1 MKYKPLEFSGK
12 YADQFDYIDGRYKF
26 RYNIAS
32 HEVEYIE
39 LNKNQTAKTIWE
51 SFTDRT
57 FYAISTEL
65 MELKLDI
72 PETKLKQ
79 FINSPKISPDY
90 DPFNEYF
97 CSLEPWGGEVD
108 YIKQLSDTVATKEGD
123 LFYEMFKRYLVGTVD
138 CLLNESKSHDIC
150 LVLQGGQ
157 GIGKSRWMR
166 SLMPKGMDYKY
177 FYEGEINTSDKDHTE
192 YLSAFW
198 FIHLDELE
206 SISNNKIGS
215 LKSFIT
221 KRHIQHRKAF
231 GKFRSRFVRRASFL
245 GSVNDDKFL
254 SDTTGNRRW
263 LVFNVSKL
271 DYQHK
276 ISMDNVWSQAHSL
289 LLSGKQHW
297 LNTDEVAM
305 MNERNEQFRNQTK
318 EEEMMLDN
326 FDMIEEGQ
334 HGGEWFSSTEI
345 INRMMQY
352 NPKMATGLNTF
363 KMGKSLSKHSKSKKM
378 KKGVTRYYCKY
389 IGSTDVISD
398 GGDLPF

>member
-1 MKYKPLEFSGK
+1 MKYKPLNFSGK
-12 YADQFDYIDGRYKF
+12 YADQFDFIDGRYKF
-26 RYNIAS
+26 RYNITS
-32 HEVEYIE
+32 HEVEFIE
-39 LNKNQTAKTIWE
+39 LNKNQRAKTEWE
-51 SFTDRT
+51 NFTDRT
-57 FYAISTEL
+57 FYKISTEL
-65 MELKLDI
+65 MELKMDI

-79 FINSPKISPDY
+79 FINSPKVSPDY
-90 DPFNEYF
+90 DPFNDYF
-97 CSLEPWGGEVD
+97 VNLEPWGGQVD
-108 YIKQLSDTVATKEGD
+108 YIKQLADTVQTKEKD
-123 LFYEMFKRYLVGTVD
+123 LFYEMFKRYLIGTVD

-150 LVLQGGQ
+150 LVFQGGQ

-166 SLMPKGMDYKY
+166 RLMPKNMEYKY

-192 YLSAFW
+192 YLSSFW

-206 SISNNKIGS
+206 SISNNKVGS

-231 GKFRSRFVRRASFL
+231 GKFRSRFIRRSSFL

-263 LVFNVSKL
+263 LVFNISKL

-276 ISMDNVWSQAHSL
+276 INMDNVWSQAHSL
-289 LLSGKQHW
+289 LLSGKEHW

-326 FDMIEEGQ
+326 FDMLEDGQ
-334 HGGEWFSSTEI
+334 NGGEWLSATEV
-345 INRMMQY
+345 INRMTQY
-352 NPKMATGLNTF
+352 NPKMAASLNTF
-363 KMGKSLSKHSKSKKM
+363 KMGKSLSKHAKVKKM
-378 KKGVTRYYCKY
+378 KKGVTRYFLKY
-389 IGSTDVISD
+389 IGATEAPINED
-398 GGDLPF
+398 DLPF